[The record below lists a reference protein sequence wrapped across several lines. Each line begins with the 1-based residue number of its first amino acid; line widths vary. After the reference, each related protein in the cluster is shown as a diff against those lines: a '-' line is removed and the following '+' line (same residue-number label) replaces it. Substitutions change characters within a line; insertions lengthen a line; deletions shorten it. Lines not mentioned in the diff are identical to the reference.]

1 MKTRT
6 HTFEGEVP
14 KLTKWLYTSS
24 GMFRDACYQF
34 VSMFLL
40 TFVQF
45 CALGGVKDFNEYL
58 AMFGAI
64 SVIVIILRIWDGVN
78 DPVMGF
84 IIEKCHFKMG
94 KYRPWILIGAITNS
108 IVTVCMFWVL
118 PTGWAYVACFGVF
131 YFLWDFTY
139 TMNDIAFW
147 SVLPSLSQKEQVR
160 ANLTTLLSIFVSI
173 GTFAV
178 GGIVPLLA
186 SGNQEMTY
194 KTTAIVTSILF
205 LLSQV
210 ILVVF
215 MKERKVD
222 EEVAKQDSKMKLKD
236 IFTVMIKNDQL
247 RWSIIAIILYYTG
260 SGVLVAGGLN
270 YFYFSFGY
278 AEGGDYQFIFT
289 IVFAAATFLGQFL
302 FPVLTD
308 KLKWSKLKIF
318 TITSISTIVS
328 YLGIFAFVFFPDYV
342 TFFPVMCVFAF
353 FAFIGQ
359 TIISLIL
366 YIMIQD
372 TIDYNE
378 YKFNERRESATFALR
393 AFAAKIAGSIQ
404 QGVLYLF
411 LVASSLLVV
420 SNQIANWEREFVG
433 DRDTIL
439 QHAATITG
447 AANIELWQ
455 RVVFHI
461 GFTIVP
467 MVLFLATFIIIKAKY
482 KITEE
487 SHTQMLAEIEA
498 RKKAAVEQ

>member
-1 MKTRT
+1 MRSRS

-45 CALGGVKDFNEYL
+45 CALGGVSFDEYL

-94 KYRPWILIGAITNS
+94 KYRPWILIGAIANS
-108 IVTVCMFWVL
+108 IVTICMFWIL
-118 PTGWAYVACFGVF
+118 PTGWAYVACFAVF

-160 ANLTTLLSIFVSI
+160 ANLTTTLSIFVSI

-178 GGIVPLLA
+178 GGIVPMLA
-186 SGNQEMTY
+186 GGNQQGTY
-194 KTTAIVTSILF
+194 QWTSIITSVLF

-210 ILVVF
+210 ILVIF

-222 EEVAKQDSKMKLKD
+222 EETAKKDADMKLKD
-236 IFTVMIKNDQL
+236 IFTVIGKNDQL

-278 AEGGDYQFIFT
+278 AEGGNYQFIFT
-289 IVFAAATFLGQFL
+289 IVFAVATFLGQFL
-302 FPVLTD
+302 YPVL
-308 KLKWSKLKIF
+308 KNKIKWSNMKIF
-318 TITSISTIVS
+318 TISSLTTIISYVG
-328 YLGIFAFVFFPDYV
+328 LFAFVFFPDYV
-342 TFFPVMCVFAF
+342 KFFPVMCFFAF
-353 FAFIGQ
+353 TAFIGQ

-378 YKFNERRESATFALR
+378 YKFGERRESATFALR
-393 AFAAKIAGSIQ
+393 AFSAKIAGSIQ

-411 LVASSLLVV
+411 LVGSSLLVV
-420 SNQIANWEREFVG
+420 SNQIANWEREFAGLKDV
-433 DRDTIL
+433 IL
-439 QHAATITG
+439 QHASTITG
-447 AANIELWQ
+447 AENIELWQ
-455 RVVFHI
+455 RVVFQV
-461 GFTIVP
+461 GFTVVP
-467 MVLFLATFIIIKAKY
+467 MVLFLLTFIIIKAKY

-487 SHTQMLAEIEA
+487 SHRKMLEEIEA
-498 RKKAAVEQ
+498 RKNIVTE